1 MDNFAII
8 SETYVDDGKIIAN
21 TSLILSVQ
29 KNLADF
35 KTLCLII
42 YRQALSCVKHVP
54 AEHHG

>member
-21 TSLILSVQ
+21 SSLILSVQ

-42 YRQALSCVKHVP
+42 YRRALSCVKHVP